1 MKKAY
6 ALICCVLA
14 ALPLFALEAVVV
26 SVVGKAEVQ
35 TAQGWQP
42 MKAGEKITKGTL
54 ISTGFKSQAVLG
66 IGRSTV
72 TVRPLSRL
80 TVQELTENPDKDIS
94 KVYLDA
100 GSIKADIKA
109 AQNKRVGFTVKSPVA
124 TASVRGTAGIF
135 DAAGFLQSTDGTWA
149 VAANTLLGER
159 EVHVSKG
166 SSIAPAAD
174 GTIIEP
180 QERNADVAVPNN
192 PLTTP
197 PSQKETSSSAPSS
210 VSEALK
216 NAGEKTTSPDTSR
229 IVFEIGFD

>member
-1 MKKAY
+1 MKKTY
-6 ALICCVLA
+6 ALICFILA
-14 ALPLFALEAVVV
+14 VFPIFALEAVVV

-42 MKAGEKITKGTL
+42 LKAGEKITKGAL

-66 IGRSTV
+66 IGKSTV

-80 TVQELTENPDKDIS
+80 TIQELTENPDKDIS

-109 AQNKRVGFTVKSPVA
+109 VQNKRVGFTVKSPVA

-135 DAAGFLQSTDGTWA
+135 DAAGFLQSTSGTWA
-149 VAANTLLGER
+149 MAANTALGER
-159 EVHVSKG
+159 EIHVSKD
-166 SSIAPAAD
+166 SSAAPAAD
-174 GTIIEP
+174 GTIIAP
-180 QERNADVAVPNN
+180 QERNATVAAADN
-192 PLTTP
+192 LLMTP
-197 PSQKETSSSAPSS
+197 PSKTEASSSAPSS
-210 VSEALK
+210 PSEALK
-216 NAGEKTTSPDTSR
+216 KAGEAVAPDTSK